1 MKLSK
6 KNLLY
11 LIQENLNEMP
21 MDFDTQDRPHQDVQ
35 NKLASGDTP
44 IKKVPL
50 PKTGQEP
57 NKNFQELLAS
67 ERYRQVV
74 NKVRQYTGVEAP
86 MIGETGGIGQLSQ
99 MMMDAHNMIVQTERE
114 HRGQLEQLAIELVMK
129 EMGIPEG
136 SVRFDAKIVGMG
148 EVDMSEFNR
157 DQQGEE
163 NPEEVDAEEGDS
175 EEFEVEQNLMQDLET
190 LDLER
195 AKRRLINSMVQGSSK
210 KGHYMYQLVPQKIQQ
225 ITGSQELINQYGILM
240 SINDTLYWQLS
251 DQTMQMMMGGAAGAA
266 GGSEEVERDTEPPT
280 IKARAINFPILV
292 HELIKGMMELFS
304 HQGEPEDKD
313 LFQQVMQHEDTLEKE
328 MWDLR
333 LGPAIWDRIRSKF
346 PEDVLTDET
355 KSIIQLMV
363 FQHIFKKPAKEFLVF
378 MKEVVSNSENGN
390 RLMETLVR
398 AIEED
403 INNYEYEETMAE
415 FDEDLTNVSDDTD
428 NDELKN
434 FISGIP
440 GISLSNDN
448 DEEDDDDDIFKELG
462 LDRPTK

>member
-21 MDFDTQDRPHQDVQ
+21 MDFDTQDRPHQDIQ

-50 PKTGQEP
+50 PKTGNEP
-57 NKNFQELLAS
+57 NSNFQELLAS
-67 ERYRQVV
+67 ERYKQVIS
-74 NKVRQYTGVEAP
+74 KVRQYTGVEAP
-86 MIGETGGIGQLSQ
+86 MVGERGSIGQLSQ
-99 MMMDAHNMIVQTERE
+99 MMMDAHNSIVQTERE

-136 SVRFDAKIVGMG
+136 SVQFDAKIIGMG
-148 EVDMSEFNR
+148 EVDMSDFNR
-157 DQQGEE
+157 EEGNQE
-163 NPEEVDAEEGDS
+163 NPEEVETEDQE
-175 EEFEVEQNLMQDLET
+175 EEFNIEQNLMQDLET

-225 ITGSQELINQYGILM
+225 ITGSQELINQYGVLM

-251 DQTMQMMMGGAAGAA
+251 DDMMQMMMGGGAGAV
-266 GGSEEVERDTEPPT
+266 GGSEEVERDTDPPT

-333 LGPAIWDRIRSKF
+333 LGPAIGDRIRNQF
-346 PEDVLTDET
+346 PEDILTDEN
-355 KSIIQLMV
+355 KVEIQNYLLV
-363 FQHIFKKPAKEFLVF
+363 EIFKLPARRFLTL
-378 MKEVVSNSENGN
+378 MKEVISGSETGK
-390 RLMETLVR
+390 RLLQQIV
-398 AIEED
+398 D
-403 INNYEYEETMAE
+403 SINQKLNDQNYEETMAQ
-415 FDEDLTNVSDDTD
+415 F
-428 NDELKN
+428 NDELETIESETEEDDFKN
-434 FISGIP
+434 FFNSLGID
-440 GISLSNDN
+440 LSDDN
-448 DEEDDDDDIFKELG
+448 EEDDDDGGEVVP
-462 LDRPTK
+462 R

>member
-6 KNLLY
+6 KNLLH
-11 LIQENLNEMP
+11 LIRENLNEMP
-21 MDFDTQDRPHQDVQ
+21 MDFDTQDRPHQDIQ

-67 ERYRQVV
+67 ERYKQVI
-74 NKVRQYTGVEAP
+74 NKVRQYTGVQIP
-86 MIGETGGIGQLSQ
+86 MVGESGGIGQLSQ
-99 MMMDAHNMIVQTERE
+99 MMMNAHNMIVQTERE
-114 HRGQLEQLAIELVMK
+114 YRGQLEQLAIELVMK

-136 SVRFDAKIVGMG
+136 SVQFDAKIVGMG
-148 EVDMSEFNR
+148 EVDMSDFNR
-157 DQQGEE
+157 DEQGQE
-163 NPEEVDAEEGDS
+163 NPEEVDTEEI
-175 EEFEVEQNLMQDLET
+175 EVEQNLMQDLET

-251 DQTMQMMMGGAAGAA
+251 DQTMQMMMGGGGSA
-266 GGSEEVERDTEPPT
+266 GGSEEVERETEPPT

-333 LGPAIWDRIRSKF
+333 LGPAIWDRIRNQF
-346 PEDVLTDET
+346 PDEILTDEN
-355 KSIIQLMV
+355 KVEIQNYLLV
-363 FQHIFKKPAKEFLVF
+363 EIFRLPARRFLTL
-378 MKEVVSNSENGN
+378 MKEVISGSDSGK
-390 RLMETLVR
+390 RLIQQIV
-398 AIEED
+398 D
-403 INNYEYEETMAE
+403 GINQKLNDQDYEETMSQFNDDLE
-415 FDEDLTNVSDDTD
+415 TIESNTDEDDFRSFLNNLGVDLSD
-428 NDELKN
+428 
-434 FISGIP
+434 
-440 GISLSNDN
+440 
-448 DEEDDDDDIFKELG
+448 DEEDDDEDGGETVPV
-462 LDRPTK
+462 RR

>member
-21 MDFDTQDRPHQDVQ
+21 MDFDTQDRPHQDIQ

-50 PKTGQEP
+50 PKTGNEP
-57 NKNFQELLAS
+57 NSNFQELLAS
-67 ERYRQVV
+67 ERYRQVIS
-74 NKVRQYTGVEAP
+74 KVRQYTGVEVP
-86 MIGETGGIGQLSQ
+86 MVGERGGIGQLSQ
-99 MMMDAHNMIVQTERE
+99 MMMDAHNAIVQTERE

-136 SVRFDAKIVGMG
+136 SVQFDAKIVGMG
-148 EVDMSEFNR
+148 EVDMSDFNR
-157 DQQGEE
+157 EEGNQE
-163 NPEEVDAEEGDS
+163 NPEEVETEDQE
-175 EEFEVEQNLMQDLET
+175 EEFNIEQNLMQDLET

-225 ITGSQELINQYGILM
+225 ITGSQELINQYGVLM

-251 DQTMQMMMGGAAGAA
+251 DNTMQMMMGGAAGAA

-304 HQGEPEDKD
+304 HQGEPEDKE

-333 LGPAIWDRIRSKF
+333 LGPAIWDRIRNQF
-346 PEDVLTDET
+346 PEDILTDEN
-355 KSIIQLMV
+355 KVEIQNYLLV
-363 FQHIFKKPAKEFLVF
+363 EIFKLPARRFLTL
-378 MKEVVSNSENGN
+378 MKEVISGSESGK
-390 RLMETLVR
+390 RLLQQIVNAINQTLN
-398 AIEED
+398 D
-403 INNYEYEETMAE
+403 QNYEETMAQ
-415 FDEDLTNVSDDTD
+415 F
-428 NDELKN
+428 NDELETIESETEEDDLKD
-434 FISGIP
+434 F
-440 GISLSNDN
+440 LSNLGIDLSDDN
-448 DEEDDDDDIFKELG
+448 EEEDDDGGEVVP
-462 LDRPTK
+462 R

>member
-21 MDFDTQDRPHQDVQ
+21 MDFDTQDRPHQDIQ

-44 IKKVPL
+44 IQKVPL
-50 PKTGQEP
+50 PKTGNEP
-57 NKNFQELLAS
+57 NSNFQELLAS
-67 ERYRQVV
+67 ERYKQVI

-86 MIGETGGIGQLSQ
+86 MVGERGSIGQLSQ
-99 MMMDAHNMIVQTERE
+99 MMMDAHNSIVQTERE

-136 SVRFDAKIVGMG
+136 SVQFDAKIIGMG
-148 EVDMSEFNR
+148 EVDMSDFNR
-157 DQQGEE
+157 EEGNQE
-163 NPEEVDAEEGDS
+163 NPEEVETEDQE
-175 EEFEVEQNLMQDLET
+175 EEFNIEQNLMQDLET

-225 ITGSQELINQYGILM
+225 ITGSQELINQYGVLM

-251 DQTMQMMMGGAAGAA
+251 DDMMQMMMGGGAGAV
-266 GGSEEVERDTEPPT
+266 GGSEEVERDTDPPT

-333 LGPAIWDRIRSKF
+333 LGPAIWDRIRNQF
-346 PEDVLTDET
+346 PEDILTDEN
-355 KSIIQLMV
+355 KVEIQNYLLV
-363 FQHIFKKPAKEFLVF
+363 EIFKLPARRFLTL
-378 MKEVVSNSENGN
+378 MKEVISGSETGK
-390 RLMETLVR
+390 RLLQQIVNAINQTLN
-398 AIEED
+398 D
-403 INNYEYEETMAE
+403 QNYEETMAQ
-415 FDEDLTNVSDDTD
+415 F
-428 NDELKN
+428 NDELETIESETEEDDFKN
-434 FISGIP
+434 FFNSLGID
-440 GISLSNDN
+440 LSDDN
-448 DEEDDDDDIFKELG
+448 EEDDDDGGEVVP
-462 LDRPTK
+462 R

>member
-333 LGPAIWDRIRSKF
+333 LGPAIWDRIRNQF
-346 PEDVLTDET
+346 PDEILTDEN
-355 KSIIQLMV
+355 KVEIQNYLLVEV
-363 FQHIFKKPAKEFLVF
+363 FRLPAKRFLTL
-378 MKEVVSNSENGN
+378 MKEVISGSDTGK
-390 RLMETLVR
+390 RLIQQIV
-398 AIEED
+398 D
-403 INNYEYEETMAE
+403 GINQKLNDQDYEETMSQ
-415 FDEDLTNVSDDTD
+415 F
-428 NDELKN
+428 NDELETIENSTEDDDFRDFLKN
-434 FISGIP
+434 MGIDLSG
-440 GISLSNDN
+440 N
-448 DEEDDDDDIFKELG
+448 DEEDDDDDDGGEMVPV
-462 LDRPTK
+462 RR

>member
-21 MDFDTQDRPHQDVQ
+21 MDFDTQDRPHQDIQ

-50 PKTGQEP
+50 PKTGNEP
-57 NKNFQELLAS
+57 NSNFQELLAS
-67 ERYRQVV
+67 ERYKQVIS
-74 NKVRQYTGVEAP
+74 KVRQYTGVEAP
-86 MIGETGGIGQLSQ
+86 MVGERGSIGQLSQ
-99 MMMDAHNMIVQTERE
+99 MMMDAHNAIVQTERE

-136 SVRFDAKIVGMG
+136 SVQFDAKIIGMG
-148 EVDMSEFNR
+148 EVDMSDFNR
-157 DQQGEE
+157 EEGNQE
-163 NPEEVDAEEGDS
+163 NPEEVETEDQE
-175 EEFEVEQNLMQDLET
+175 EEFNIEQNLMQDLET

-225 ITGSQELINQYGILM
+225 ITGSQELINQYGVLM

-251 DQTMQMMMGGAAGAA
+251 DDMMQMMMGGGAGAV
-266 GGSEEVERDTEPPT
+266 GGSEEVERDTDPPT

-333 LGPAIWDRIRSKF
+333 LGPAIWDRIRNQF
-346 PEDVLTDET
+346 PEDILTDEN
-355 KSIIQLMV
+355 KVEIQNYLLV
-363 FQHIFKKPAKEFLVF
+363 EIFKLPARRFLTL
-378 MKEVVSNSENGN
+378 MKEVISGSETGK
-390 RLMETLVR
+390 RLLQQIV
-398 AIEED
+398 D
-403 INNYEYEETMAE
+403 SINQKLNDQNYEETMAQ
-415 FDEDLTNVSDDTD
+415 F
-428 NDELKN
+428 NDELETIESETEEDDFKN
-434 FISGIP
+434 FFNSLGID
-440 GISLSNDN
+440 LSDDN
-448 DEEDDDDDIFKELG
+448 EEDDDDGGEVVP
-462 LDRPTK
+462 R

>member
-6 KNLLY
+6 KNLLS

-21 MDFDTQDRPHQDVQ
+21 MDFDSQDRPHQDVQ
-35 NKLASGDTP
+35 NKLATGDTP
-44 IKKVPL
+44 IKKIPL

-67 ERYRQVV
+67 ERYKQVV
-74 NKVRQYTGVEAP
+74 SKVRQYTGVNTP
-86 MIGETGGIGQLSQ
+86 MIGEGGGIGQLSQ
-99 MMMDAHNMIVQTERE
+99 MMMDAHNSIVQTERE

-136 SVRFDAKIVGMG
+136 SVNFDAKIVGMG
-148 EVDMSEFNR
+148 EVDMSDFNR
-157 DQQGEE
+157 DEQGQE
-163 NPEEVDAEEGDS
+163 NPEEVDTEEM
-175 EEFEVEQNLMQDLET
+175 EVEENLMQDLET

-210 KGHYMYQLVPQKIQQ
+210 KGHYMYQLVPQRIQQ
-225 ITGSQELINQYGILM
+225 ITGSQDLVNQYGILM

-266 GGSEEVERDTEPPT
+266 GGSEEVERETEPPT

-333 LGPAIWDRIRSKF
+333 LGPAIWDRIRNQF
-346 PEDVLTDET
+346 PDDILTDEN
-355 KSIIQLMV
+355 KVEIQNYLLV
-363 FQHIFKKPAKEFLVF
+363 EIFRLPARRFLTL
-378 MKEVVSNSENGN
+378 MKEVISGSDTGK
-390 RLMETLVR
+390 RLLQQIV
-398 AIEED
+398 D
-403 INNYEYEETMAE
+403 GINQKLNDQDYEETMSQFNDDLETIEGNTDDDE
-415 FDEDLTNVSDDTD
+415 FRDFLNNLGIDL
-428 NDELKN
+428 
-434 FISGIP
+434 SG
-440 GISLSNDN
+440 
-448 DEEDDDDDIFKELG
+448 DEEDDDDGGETVPV
-462 LDRPTK
+462 RR

>member
-21 MDFDTQDRPHQDVQ
+21 MDFDSQDRPHQDIQ

-50 PKTGQEP
+50 PKTGNEP
-57 NKNFQELLAS
+57 NSNFQELLAS
-67 ERYRQVV
+67 ERYKQVI
-74 NKVRQYTGVEAP
+74 NKVRQYTGVEMP
-86 MIGETGGIGQLSQ
+86 MVGERGSIGQLSQ
-99 MMMDAHNMIVQTERE
+99 MMMDAHNAIVQTERE

-136 SVRFDAKIVGMG
+136 SVQFDAKIVGMG
-148 EVDMSEFNR
+148 EVDMSDFNR
-157 DQQGEE
+157 EEGNQE
-163 NPEEVDAEEGDS
+163 NPEEVETEDQE
-175 EEFEVEQNLMQDLET
+175 EEFNIEQNLMQDLET

-225 ITGSQELINQYGILM
+225 ITGSQELINQYGVLM

-251 DQTMQMMMGGAAGAA
+251 DDTMQMMMGGAAGAA

-304 HQGEPEDKD
+304 HQGEPEDKE

-333 LGPAIWDRIRSKF
+333 LGPAIWDRIRNQF
-346 PEDVLTDET
+346 PEDILTDEN
-355 KSIIQLMV
+355 KVEIQNYLLV
-363 FQHIFKKPAKEFLVF
+363 EIFKLPARRFLTL
-378 MKEVVSNSENGN
+378 MKEVISGSESGK
-390 RLMETLVR
+390 RLLQQIVNAINQTLN
-398 AIEED
+398 D
-403 INNYEYEETMAE
+403 QNYEETMAQ
-415 FDEDLTNVSDDTD
+415 F
-428 NDELKN
+428 NDELETIESETEEDDLKD
-434 FISGIP
+434 F
-440 GISLSNDN
+440 LSNLGIDLSDDN
-448 DEEDDDDDIFKELG
+448 EEEDDDGGEVVP
-462 LDRPTK
+462 R

>member
-11 LIQENLNEMP
+11 LIQENLNEMQ
-21 MDFDTQDRPHQDVQ
+21 MDFDTQDRPHQDIQ

-50 PKTGQEP
+50 PKTGNEP
-57 NKNFQELLAS
+57 NSNFQELLAS
-67 ERYRQVV
+67 ERYKQVI

-86 MIGETGGIGQLSQ
+86 MVGERGSIGQLSQ
-99 MMMDAHNMIVQTERE
+99 MMMDAHNSIVQTERE

-136 SVRFDAKIVGMG
+136 SVQFDAKIIGMG
-148 EVDMSEFNR
+148 EVDMSDFNR
-157 DQQGEE
+157 EEQNQE
-163 NPEEVDAEEGDS
+163 NPEEVETEDQE
-175 EEFEVEQNLMQDLET
+175 EEFNIEQNLMQDLET

-225 ITGSQELINQYGILM
+225 ITGSQELINQYGVLM

-251 DQTMQMMMGGAAGAA
+251 DDMMQMMMGGGAGAV
-266 GGSEEVERDTEPPT
+266 GGSEEVERDTDPPT

-333 LGPAIWDRIRSKF
+333 LGPAIWDRIRNQF
-346 PEDVLTDET
+346 PEDILTDEN
-355 KSIIQLMV
+355 KVEIQNYLLV
-363 FQHIFKKPAKEFLVF
+363 EIFKLPARRFLTL
-378 MKEVVSNSENGN
+378 MKEVISGSETGK
-390 RLMETLVR
+390 RLLQQIVNAINQTLN
-398 AIEED
+398 D
-403 INNYEYEETMAE
+403 QNYEETMAQ
-415 FDEDLTNVSDDTD
+415 F
-428 NDELKN
+428 NDELETIESETEEDDFKN
-434 FISGIP
+434 FFNSLGID
-440 GISLSNDN
+440 LSDDN
-448 DEEDDDDDIFKELG
+448 EEDDDDGGEVVP
-462 LDRPTK
+462 R

>member
-21 MDFDTQDRPHQDVQ
+21 MDFNTQDRPHQDIQ

-44 IKKVPL
+44 IKKIPL
-50 PKTGQEP
+50 PKTGNEP
-57 NKNFQELLAS
+57 NSNFQELLAS
-67 ERYRQVV
+67 ERYRQVIS
-74 NKVRQYTGVEAP
+74 KVRQYTGVEVP
-86 MIGETGGIGQLSQ
+86 MVGERGSIGQLSQ
-99 MMMDAHNMIVQTERE
+99 MMMDAHNAIVQTERE

-136 SVRFDAKIVGMG
+136 SVQFDAVIVGMG
-148 EVDMSEFNR
+148 EVDMSDFNREEGNQENPGEVQTENQEEEFNI
-157 DQQGEE
+157 
-163 NPEEVDAEEGDS
+163 
-175 EEFEVEQNLMQDLET
+175 EQNLMQDLET
-190 LDLER
+190 LNLER

-225 ITGSQELINQYGILM
+225 ITGSQELINQYGVLM

-251 DQTMQMMMGGAAGAA
+251 DDTMQMMMGGAAGAA

-304 HQGEPEDKD
+304 HQGEPEDKE

-333 LGPAIWDRIRSKF
+333 LGPAIWDRIRNQF
-346 PEDVLTDET
+346 PEDILTDEN
-355 KSIIQLMV
+355 KVEIQNYLLV
-363 FQHIFKKPAKEFLVF
+363 EIFKLPAKRFLTL
-378 MKEVVSNSENGN
+378 MKEVISGSESGKRLLQQIVNSINQ
-390 RLMETLVR
+390 TLN
-398 AIEED
+398 D
-403 INNYEYEETMAE
+403 QNYEETMAQ
-415 FDEDLTNVSDDTD
+415 F
-428 NDELKN
+428 NDELETIESETEDDDLKD
-434 FISGIP
+434 F
-440 GISLSNDN
+440 LSNLGIDLSDDN
-448 DEEDDDDDIFKELG
+448 EEEDDDGGEVVP
-462 LDRPTK
+462 R

>member
-21 MDFDTQDRPHQDVQ
+21 MDFDTQDRPHQDIQ

-44 IKKVPL
+44 IQKVPL
-50 PKTGQEP
+50 PKTGNEP
-57 NKNFQELLAS
+57 NSNFQELLAS
-67 ERYRQVV
+67 ERYKQVI
-74 NKVRQYTGVEAP
+74 NKVRQYTGVESP
-86 MIGETGGIGQLSQ
+86 MVGEGGSIGQLSQ
-99 MMMDAHNMIVQTERE
+99 MMMNAHNAIVQTERE

-136 SVRFDAKIVGMG
+136 SVQFDAKIVGMG
-148 EVDMSEFNR
+148 EVDMSDFNR
-157 DQQGEE
+157 EDGNQE
-163 NPEEVDAEEGDS
+163 NPEEVETEDQE
-175 EEFEVEQNLMQDLET
+175 EEFNIEQNLMQDLET

-225 ITGSQELINQYGILM
+225 ITGSQELINQYGVLM

-251 DQTMQMMMGGAAGAA
+251 DDTMQMMMGGAAGAA
-266 GGSEEVERDTEPPT
+266 GGSEEVERDTDPPT

-333 LGPAIWDRIRSKF
+333 LGPAIWDRIRNQF
-346 PEDVLTDET
+346 PEDILTDEN
-355 KSIIQLMV
+355 KVEIQNYLLV
-363 FQHIFKKPAKEFLVF
+363 EIFKLPARRFLTL
-378 MKEVVSNSENGN
+378 MKEVISGSETGK
-390 RLMETLVR
+390 RLLQQIVNAINQTLN
-398 AIEED
+398 D
-403 INNYEYEETMAE
+403 QNYEETMAQ
-415 FDEDLTNVSDDTD
+415 F
-428 NDELKN
+428 NDELETIESETEEDDFKN
-434 FISGIP
+434 FFNNLGID
-440 GISLSNDN
+440 LSSD
-448 DEEDDDDDIFKELG
+448 DEEDDDDGGEVVP
-462 LDRPTK
+462 R

>member
-21 MDFDTQDRPHQDVQ
+21 MDFDTQDRPHQDIQ

-74 NKVRQYTGVEAP
+74 NKVRQYTGVDTP

-99 MMMDAHNMIVQTERE
+99 MMMDAHNTIVQTERE

-163 NPEEVDAEEGDS
+163 NPEEVDAEEGDN

-251 DQTMQMMMGGAAGAA
+251 DQTMQMMMSGASGAA

-333 LGPAIWDRIRSKF
+333 LGPAIWDRIRNQF
-346 PEDVLTDET
+346 PDEILTDEN
-355 KSIIQLMV
+355 KVEIQNYLLVEV
-363 FQHIFKKPAKEFLVF
+363 FRLPAKRFLTL
-378 MKEVVSNSENGN
+378 MKEVISGSDTGK
-390 RLMETLVR
+390 RLIQQIV
-398 AIEED
+398 D
-403 INNYEYEETMAE
+403 GINQKLNDQDYEETMSQ
-415 FDEDLTNVSDDTD
+415 F
-428 NDELKN
+428 NDELETIENSTDDDDFRDFLKN
-434 FISGIP
+434 MGIDLSG
-440 GISLSNDN
+440 N
-448 DEEDDDDDIFKELG
+448 DEEDNDDDGGEVVPV
-462 LDRPTK
+462 RR

>member
-21 MDFDTQDRPHQDVQ
+21 MDFDTQDRPHQDIQ

-50 PKTGQEP
+50 PKTGNEP
-57 NKNFQELLAS
+57 NSNFQELLAS
-67 ERYRQVV
+67 ERYRQVIS
-74 NKVRQYTGVEAP
+74 KVRQYTGVEMP
-86 MIGETGGIGQLSQ
+86 MVGERGSIGQLSQ
-99 MMMDAHNMIVQTERE
+99 MMMDAHNAIVQTERE

-136 SVRFDAKIVGMG
+136 SVQFDAKIVGMG
-148 EVDMSEFNR
+148 EVDMSDFNR
-157 DQQGEE
+157 EEGNQE
-163 NPEEVDAEEGDS
+163 NPEEVETEDQE
-175 EEFEVEQNLMQDLET
+175 EEFNIEQNLMQDLET

-225 ITGSQELINQYGILM
+225 ITGSQELINQYGVLM

-251 DQTMQMMMGGAAGAA
+251 DDTMQMMMGGAAGAA

-304 HQGEPEDKD
+304 HQGEPEDKE

-333 LGPAIWDRIRSKF
+333 LGPAIWDRIRNQF
-346 PEDVLTDET
+346 PEDILTDEN
-355 KSIIQLMV
+355 KVEIQNYLLV
-363 FQHIFKKPAKEFLVF
+363 EIFKLPARRFLTL
-378 MKEVVSNSENGN
+378 MKEVISGSESGK
-390 RLMETLVR
+390 RLLQQIVNAINQTLN
-398 AIEED
+398 D
-403 INNYEYEETMAE
+403 QNYEETMAQ
-415 FDEDLTNVSDDTD
+415 F
-428 NDELKN
+428 NDELETIESETEEDDLKD
-434 FISGIP
+434 F
-440 GISLSNDN
+440 LSNLGIDLSDDN
-448 DEEDDDDDIFKELG
+448 EEEDDDGGEVVP
-462 LDRPTK
+462 R

>member
-21 MDFDTQDRPHQDVQ
+21 MDFDTQDRPHQDIQ

-50 PKTGQEP
+50 PKTGNEP
-57 NKNFQELLAS
+57 NSNFQELLAS
-67 ERYRQVV
+67 ERYRQVI

-86 MIGETGGIGQLSQ
+86 MVGERGSIGQLSQ
-99 MMMDAHNMIVQTERE
+99 MMMDAHNAIVQTERE
-114 HRGQLEQLAIELVMK
+114 HRGQLEQLAVELVMK

-136 SVRFDAKIVGMG
+136 SVQFDAKIVGMG

-157 DQQGEE
+157 EEGNQE
-163 NPEEVDAEEGDS
+163 NPEEVETEDQE
-175 EEFEVEQNLMQDLET
+175 EEFNIEQNLMQDLET

-225 ITGSQELINQYGILM
+225 ITGSQELIAQYGVLM

-251 DQTMQMMMGGAAGAA
+251 DETMQMMMGGAAGAA
-266 GGSEEVERDTEPPT
+266 GGSEEVERETEPPT

-304 HQGEPEDKD
+304 HQGEPEDKE

-333 LGPAIWDRIRSKF
+333 LGPAIWDRIRNQF
-346 PEDVLTDET
+346 PEDILTDEN
-355 KSIIQLMV
+355 KVEIQNYLLV
-363 FQHIFKKPAKEFLVF
+363 EIFKLPARRFLTL
-378 MKEVVSNSENGN
+378 MKEVISGSESGK
-390 RLMETLVR
+390 RLLQQIVNAINQTLN
-398 AIEED
+398 D
-403 INNYEYEETMAE
+403 QNYEETMAQ
-415 FDEDLTNVSDDTD
+415 F
-428 NDELKN
+428 NDELETIESETEEDDLKD
-434 FISGIP
+434 F
-440 GISLSNDN
+440 LSNLGINLSDDN
-448 DEEDDDDDIFKELG
+448 EEDDDDGGEMVP
-462 LDRPTK
+462 R

>member
-21 MDFDTQDRPHQDVQ
+21 MDFDTQDRPHQDIQ

-50 PKTGQEP
+50 PKTGNEP
-57 NKNFQELLAS
+57 NSNFQELLAS
-67 ERYRQVV
+67 ERYRQVI

-86 MIGETGGIGQLSQ
+86 MVGERGSIGQLSQ
-99 MMMDAHNMIVQTERE
+99 MMMDAHNSIVQTERE

-136 SVRFDAKIVGMG
+136 SVQFDAKIIGMG
-148 EVDMSEFNR
+148 EVDMSDFNR
-157 DQQGEE
+157 EEQNQE
-163 NPEEVDAEEGDS
+163 NPEEVETEDQE
-175 EEFEVEQNLMQDLET
+175 EEFNIEQNLMQDLET

-225 ITGSQELINQYGILM
+225 ITGSQELINQYGVLM

-251 DQTMQMMMGGAAGAA
+251 DDMMQMMMGGAAGAV
-266 GGSEEVERDTEPPT
+266 GGSEEVERDTDPPT

-333 LGPAIWDRIRSKF
+333 LGPAIWDRIRNQF
-346 PEDVLTDET
+346 PEDILTDEN
-355 KSIIQLMV
+355 KVEIQNYLLV
-363 FQHIFKKPAKEFLVF
+363 EIFKLPARRFLTL
-378 MKEVVSNSENGN
+378 MKEVISGSETGK
-390 RLMETLVR
+390 RLLQQIVNAINQTLN
-398 AIEED
+398 D
-403 INNYEYEETMAE
+403 QNYEETMAQ
-415 FDEDLTNVSDDTD
+415 F
-428 NDELKN
+428 NDELETIESETEEDDFKN
-434 FISGIP
+434 FFNSLGID
-440 GISLSNDN
+440 LSDDN
-448 DEEDDDDDIFKELG
+448 EEDDDDGGEVVP
-462 LDRPTK
+462 R

>member
-333 LGPAIWDRIRSKF
+333 LGPAIWDRIRNQF
-346 PEDVLTDET
+346 PDEILTDEN
-355 KSIIQLMV
+355 KVEIQNYLLVEV
-363 FQHIFKKPAKEFLVF
+363 FRLPAKRFLTL
-378 MKEVVSNSENGN
+378 MKEVISGSDTGK
-390 RLMETLVR
+390 RLIQQIV
-398 AIEED
+398 D
-403 INNYEYEETMAE
+403 GINQKLNDQDYEETMSQ
-415 FDEDLTNVSDDTD
+415 F
-428 NDELKN
+428 NDELETIENSTEDDDFRDFLKN
-434 FISGIP
+434 MGIDLSG
-440 GISLSNDN
+440 N
-448 DEEDDDDDIFKELG
+448 DEEDDDDDGGEMVPV
-462 LDRPTK
+462 RR